1 MASDADQRVMPST
14 AIDRDAE
21 PPKGSEAPNLFAPI
35 TVGNR
40 ITGNTRVHRKR
51 LQAQLT
57 PGSNYDYGRE
67 EAAYSTEDLQPL
79 PVSEEETIGYGK
91 SMPPTFL
98 RRTLTDPYP
107 EALPRS
113 AAGYAPGAIP
123 FETAYANMAA
133 VQAAAA
139 VQVYGGGLNA
149 PLPFAFANRMDEAA
163 RLGAQSAGYGLG
175 AYGIAMPDPNPNREP
190 QTPVLAA
197 DAPAFAATRQA
208 YPAFEPLNTQ
218 ETPAFSVA
226 GKTDI
231 PAFSAATISDTPA
244 ISAANIPASLA
255 FASVRRRKT
264 SPFPPSAGQE
274 PPDAANAGEG
284 TAFPF
289 GDLNRQPA
297 PPSPV
302 AENGLAQAS
311 APPAEAQQLPADEPA
326 LDSAVSRRG
335 GRRVDRLRK
344 RQLPPEPLAELPPMA
359 QPAFDSWAAMGW
371 KAPEPATFE
380 NTAVW
385 RSSDLNMFERS
396 AFEEPLNPFSNP
408 AEGAT
413 PYLPSDRYPF
423 WGGLSPAGPETGGN
437 VSGAYAASGM
447 DTAQFPPYPAQTG
460 EGYFG
465 NLSEEATVEENVLS
479 YVTGSGEPPENP
491 GGYPPPYPSAAPA
504 PKPRQP
510 RQAAQPPAPRHPW
523 LNFASMSPARVALL
537 IGCALAVVFCMVE
550 VGKIVLSLVNNEQE
564 MKKYREDYYAM
575 AGVDVNSGNG
585 VELLPQGET
594 YAPTATATPAQTPTA
609 TPVIDQ
615 KDPLIGVMDNGGVT
629 QTTFQAA
636 LPTATPATR
645 TRLTQYPNNALL
657 SVSDDFTALLQENPD
672 VMGRITIDGVLDE
685 VFVKRNNTFY
695 LTHNARG
702 VFGSTGAV
710 FVDESVVL
718 KKPPENLLLRGQTN
732 IEGKLFQPLLQYATA
747 GGNFVASHGMITCN
761 TLYEQARY
769 VIFAIISADSVT
781 NSPDYFNY
789 AGYPTFQSDA
799 QMLRYVE
806 NAKQRSLYTINVGV
820 KASDRLLT
828 LATLADGSETKNLVI
843 LCRML
848 RNGETDGNI
857 QQQ

>member
-1 MASDADQRVMPST
+1 MASDADQRVMPSS
-14 AIDRDAE
+14 AIARDAE
-21 PPKGSEAPNLFAPI
+21 PPRGNEAPNLFAPI

-51 LQAQLT
+51 LQAQLS

-67 EAAYSTEDLQPL
+67 ETVYSLEEPQPL
-79 PVSEEETIGYGK
+79 PVNEEETIGYGK
-91 SMPPTFL
+91 SVPPTFL

-107 EALPRS
+107 EAAPRS
-113 AAGYAPGAIP
+113 VAGYAPGAIP
-123 FETAYANMAA
+123 FDTAYANMAA

-139 VQVYGGGLNA
+139 VQIYGEGLNA

-163 RLGAQSAGYGLG
+163 RMGAQSAGYGLG
-175 AYGIAMPDPNPNREP
+175 AYGIAMPAQKPNREP

-197 DAPAFAATRQA
+197 DAQEMPAFLATDGTVAPA
-208 YPAFEPLNTQ
+208 Y
-218 ETPAFSVA
+218 
-226 GKTDI
+226 
-231 PAFSAATISDTPA
+231 
-244 ISAANIPASLA
+244 
-255 FASVRRRKT
+255 ASVRRRKT
-264 SPFPPSAGQE
+264 PPFPPQAGQE
-274 PPDAANAGEG
+274 PSGSANGGEPI
-284 TAFPF
+284 AFTFDDPA
-289 GDLNRQPA
+289 RQPT
-297 PPSPV
+297 PPSP
-302 AENGLAQAS
+302 ALENALPQTS
-311 APPAEAQQLPADEPA
+311 APSAETQEPTA
-326 LDSAVSRRG
+326 GEPIMDRAAGRRG
-335 GRRVDRLRK
+335 GRRVDRLREK
-344 RQLPPEPLAELPPMA
+344 QLPPESLAELPPMA
-359 QPAFDSWAAMGW
+359 QPVFDSWAAMGW
-371 KAPEPATFE
+371 KAPEPAALE
-380 NTAVW
+380 STAVW
-385 RSSDLNMFERS
+385 RSSDLSMFERS

-408 AEGAT
+408 VEGAT

-437 VSGAYAASGM
+437 VSRAYSESGM

-460 EGYFG
+460 EGYFA
-465 NLSEEATVEENVLS
+465 NLPEEAAAGENILP
-479 YVTGSGEPPENP
+479 YENGSGEPPENP

-504 PKPRQP
+504 PKPRQARP
-510 RQAAQPPAPRHPW
+510 TPQPPAPRHPW
-523 LNFASMSPARVALL
+523 LNFASMSPTRVALL
-537 IGCALAVVFCMVE
+537 IACALAVIFCMVE
-550 VGKIVLSLVNNEQE
+550 VGKIVLSLASNEQE

-585 VELLPQGET
+585 VELLPQGQT

-609 TPVIDQ
+609 TPRIDQ
-615 KDPLIGVMDNGGVT
+615 NDPLIGVMDNGGVT

-806 NAKQRSLYTINVGV
+806 NAKQRSLYAIN
-820 KASDRLLT
+820 A
-828 LATLADGSETKNLVI
+828 NF
-843 LCRML
+843 
-848 RNGETDGNI
+848 
-857 QQQ
+857 